1 MSTFSAVARAAAHG
15 LIRFYQLTF
24 SGLVGRQC
32 RYAPTC
38 SDYADEA
45 IRRHGLWPGFWL
57 ALARLSR
64 CHPLGGAGYDP
75 VPDRLDSRGH
85 WYVPWRYGVWHGPG
99 DCEAK
104 GLDR

>member
-1 MSTFSAVARAAAHG
+1 MPAVSTVARAAAHG
-15 LIRFYQLTF
+15 LIRAYQLTL

-38 SDYADEA
+38 SEYADEA
-45 IRRHGLWPGFWL
+45 IRRHGIWPGLWL

-75 VPDRLDSRGH
+75 VPAALTPHGR
-85 WYVPWRYGVWHGPG
+85 WYRPWRYGVWHQADAG
-99 DCEAK
+99 DGA
-104 GLDR
+104 